1 MVSMKDLVYTSTI
14 NADLGKSDILAILKA
29 AREFNNQNNITG
41 CLVMCK
47 NQFIQLLEGNE
58 VDLKAVFN
66 RIEKD
71 PRHSNIQIVA
81 QNAIATRNFPEWA
94 MIYHNFD
101 DVQWI
106 NSELNEYI
114 ETLKL
119 LSNTGV
125 SSTGSLS
132 VFWENVKNRMI
143 TKC

>member
-1 MVSMKDLVYTSTI
+1 MKDLVYTSTI